1 MLPRK
6 QSDPAEDVFHSE
18 NSIRILDI
26 LEKRPFGNEVE
37 AITSPSLYLV
47 KARLN
52 DDTVSSGEIIDL
64 PSEKIGSLSEIRYK
78 DISSTTQS
86 ELVEAIMNEI
96 RNSPDNHL
104 SFYNRANNIS
114 LKVHSFQL
122 LPTIGKSKAQQMVQ
136 SRGMIGWQNFDDIDE
151 KCSIDSVKLLAERYV
166 IEMEDSIQVP
176 RLLDLLLRTGV

>member
-64 PSEKIGSLSEIRYK
+64 PSEKIGPISEIRYK

-96 RNSPDNHL
+96 TIAKSFNHY
-104 SFYNRANNIS
+104 FYLN
-114 LKVHSFQL
+114 
-122 LPTIGKSKAQQMVQ
+122 GK
-136 SRGMIGWQNFDDIDE
+136 N
-151 KCSIDSVKLLAERYV
+151 
-166 IEMEDSIQVP
+166 
-176 RLLDLLLRTGV
+176 